1 MRGHFWI
8 ATTLDRSTGQSS
20 PFFFAI
26 SGRFP
31 LSSLRDCRVTNP
43 WFEGFLRVE

>member
-20 PFFFAI
+20 PFFFLPFQGDSHLAVYGI
-26 SGRFP
+26 AELLTRGSRD
-31 LSSLRDCRVTNP
+31 SS
-43 WFEGFLRVE
+43 E